1 MFSKACEYGIRA
13 TLFIA
18 KESIKDNRVGLKQI
32 SKAIDS
38 PEAFTAKILQKL
50 VQEGL
55 IHSLKG
61 PTGGFYMDNEKD
73 ILLLEIVSAIDG
85 DTIYN
90 GCALGLEKCSEEQ
103 PCPVHHEFYGIRSDL
118 KNMLANTTV
127 NQLTSSLE
135 SGQSFLKL

>member
-18 KESIKDNRVGLKQI
+18 AESNKNNRVGLKQI

-50 VQEGL
+50 VQKGL
-55 IHSLKG
+55 INSLKG
-61 PTGGFYMDNEKD
+61 PHGGFEMETEKE
-73 ILLLEIVSAIDG
+73 ILLSEIVSAIDG
-85 DTIYN
+85 DNIYK
-90 GCALGLEKCSEEQ
+90 GCALGLEKCTEEH
-103 PCPVHHEFYGIRSDL
+103 PCPVHHNFYGIRNDL
-118 KNMLANTTV
+118 KKMLENTTV
-127 NQLTSSLE
+127 MQLTSTLE